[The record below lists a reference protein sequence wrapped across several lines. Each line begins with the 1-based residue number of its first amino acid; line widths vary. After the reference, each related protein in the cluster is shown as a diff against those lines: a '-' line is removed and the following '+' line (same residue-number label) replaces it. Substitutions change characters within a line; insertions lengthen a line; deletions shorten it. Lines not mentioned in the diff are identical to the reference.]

1 MTDHSSV
8 IAVRRVRAIAAAV
21 LVALVAAMAVLVL
34 FLLTQVTADFAQYGD
49 YFQVLVYLNGTVA
62 TALLA
67 LIIWLFVK
75 LWSRWRARKFGS
87 RLLVKLAVIFALLG
101 VVPGALIYGV
111 SVQFVSRSIETWF
124 DVRVESAL
132 RAGLNLGA
140 SAINLISRDMKERV
154 QTLLQ
159 QNTSLFQWMSPLQ
172 LERWREQLGA
182 SEIVVWSM
190 DGRALASVGTSGYS
204 LRPERPEASRIQSA
218 QQLGVVSWVTGVDD
232 LAPDAGQEPRVLVL
246 GHLSNVST
254 DLVAGAAFVQ
264 VKAPLS
270 KQLVVDA
277 LSVQQTNREYQV
289 RALARENLRSMYV
302 GTLTLAL
309 FLTVFGAVVIAALLG
324 GQIVQPLLLLA
335 AGVRDVARGDL
346 TPKLATHNK
355 DELGDLTR
363 AFADMTQQ
371 LSEARG
377 TAESSMAQLESARA
391 SLQTILD
398 NLTAGVLL
406 FDAQHRLLQA
416 NPSADRILM
425 QPVSTWV
432 GRAWPA
438 QGPLAGWMAQVSSH
452 FERDLFERIEDDGQW
467 QDTFELQ
474 LTESSGPLDGPQA
487 GNLVL
492 MARGAVLPDGSSLL
506 VFDDITDMISAQRAQ
521 AWHEVARRLA
531 HEIKN
536 PLTPIQLSAE
546 RLEHKLKGKLGDV
559 DQALVTKSVKTIV
572 QQVDAMQRMV
582 NEFRDFSRL
591 PKAQLVPVNLN
602 QQIQDTLALY
612 EGTATPV
619 ELSLQAGL
627 PNVMADAEQ
636 LRQVIHNLVQNAQD
650 ATVGAG
656 LSHPVTIQTRVNEA
670 RTHVRLSVLD
680 RGPGFSDHV
689 LRRAFEP
696 YVTTKAKGTGLGLV
710 MVKKI
715 ADEHGARVRV
725 RNQIEAGH
733 IIGAAVSVSFPVMG
747 IQERRDT

>member
-1 MTDHSSV
+1 MTATLDVRS
-8 IAVRRVRAIAAAV
+8 VRRVRSMALAV
-21 LVALVAAMAVLVL
+21 LVALIAAMAVLVL

-49 YFQVLVYLNGTVA
+49 YFRILVGLNGVVA
-62 TALLA
+62 TALLG
-67 LIIWLFVK
+67 LIIWLFAK

-140 SAINLISRDMKERV
+140 SAINLINRDTRERV

-159 QNTSLFQWMSPLQ
+159 QNTSLYQWMSPLQ

-182 SEIVVWSM
+182 SEIVVWSI
-190 DGRALASVGTSGYS
+190 DGKALASVGTSGYS
-204 LRPERPEASRIQSA
+204 LRPERPESARMQAA
-218 QQLGVVSWVTGVDD
+218 QQLGIVSWVVGIDD
-232 LAPDAGQEPRVLVL
+232 LAPDAGQEPKVLVL
-246 GHLSNVST
+246 GHLNNVST

-270 KQLVVDA
+270 RQLVLDA

-289 RALARENLRSMYV
+289 RALAREDLRSMYV

-324 GQIVQPLLLLA
+324 SQIVQPLLLLA
-335 AGVRDVARGDL
+335 AGVRDVAKGDL

-371 LSEARG
+371 LAEARG
-377 TAESSMAQLESARA
+377 AVESSMAQLEGARA

-406 FDAQHRLLQA
+406 FDAQQRLLQV
-416 NPSADRILM
+416 NPSADRILT
-425 QPVSTWV
+425 QPVTTWV
-432 GRAWPA
+432 GQPWPTE
-438 QGPLAGWMAQVSSH
+438 GPLATWMAQVSRH
-452 FERDLFERIEDDGQW
+452 FERDLFERVEGDGQW

-474 LTESSGPLDGPQA
+474 ISHGGPADGPQS

-546 RLEHKLKGKLGDV
+546 RLEHKLKGKLEDT

-591 PKAQLVPVNLN
+591 PKAQLVQINLN
-602 QQIQDTLALY
+602 QQIQDTHALY

-619 ELSLQAGL
+619 VLDLQAGL
-627 PNVMADAEQ
+627 PNVMADTEQ

-650 ATVGAG
+650 ATLGIGAAQ
-656 LSHPVTIQTRVNEA
+656 PVIIQTRVNDA
-670 RTHVRLSVLD
+670 GTHVRLSVLD
-680 RGPGFSDHV
+680 RGPGFPDHV

-725 RNQIEAGH
+725 RNQTEGGH
-733 IIGAAVSVSFPVMG
+733 IIGAAVSVSFPVVG
-747 IQERRDT
+747 TPDRRDT